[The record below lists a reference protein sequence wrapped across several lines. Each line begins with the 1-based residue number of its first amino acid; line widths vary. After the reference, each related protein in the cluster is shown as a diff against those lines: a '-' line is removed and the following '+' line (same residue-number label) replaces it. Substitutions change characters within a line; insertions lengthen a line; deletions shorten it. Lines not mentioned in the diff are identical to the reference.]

1 MQQKAIQQAT
11 AHLPSTTTGPE
22 DEPYILTPEEEKEA
36 IEYAVVYRAK
46 NLKLYDGEPDNRLER
61 AAKYFDEEKIK
72 KLLKQ
77 CNSNKHQQLW
87 HEEQRLKRINQD
99 KERQEALIKKCT
111 ANYFFNLL
119 KKNSIKPLIRSEE
132 TMPYLE
138 TLCYFLSNDSR
149 LAYKLNLDMNKG
161 LWIRGA
167 YGVGKTFPLMCLQN
181 NELIPFQIHSMLTIA
196 NEVAENGSY
205 EINEPLK
212 VIDDVG
218 SEQSVVNHYG
228 TKKNWFK
235 DFIELYYAEQKPF
248 NRLIIT
254 TNFDFEQVEKSYGS
268 RVRSRVKDMF
278 NIVDVKGE
286 DLRGSTGK
294 H

>member
-1 MQQKAIQQAT
+1 MQQKVIQQAT

-46 NLKLYDGEPDNRLER
+46 NLKLYEGEPDNRLER

-87 HEEQRLKRINQD
+87 HEEQKLKRINQD
-99 KERQEALIKKCT
+99 KERQQMLVMKCDARYFYNLLHKNNYDKELIKNDNT
-111 ANYFFNLL
+111 F
-119 KKNSIKPLIRSEE
+119 
-132 TMPYLE
+132 PYLK
-138 TLCYFLSNDSR
+138 TLCFFFSNSQ
-149 LAYKLNLDMNKG
+149 LFETELKLNPHKG

-167 YGVGKTFPLMCLQN
+167 YGVGKTFPLMCLQS

-196 NEVAENGSY
+196 NEVAENGTY

-286 DLRGSTGK
+286 DLRGK
-294 H
+294 